1 MDEGRGEPAVE
12 QPGGEPAHDGPVE
25 PDAAAAAASEDPP
38 AGGEEEEQRRAAIAL
53 QARARRVCAR
63 RGVQEGGGEALCD
76 ERDERNE
83 SAASAASAAAP
94 RPDAA
99 APRPDLAEGA
109 QEPRQ
114 EEADEAPGEAEA
126 ADEEGGR
133 FALPAAAALRQKCGD
148 ALDVP
153 PKLRRGALPPEQEQ
167 QNNKLV
173 RPFRDMIAKK
183 GMLLIVISVALFLI
197 TVTQG

>member
-76 ERDERNE
+76 ERNE
-83 SAASAASAAAP
+83 SSWTPLRAHTRRSG
-94 RPDAA
+94 
-99 APRPDLAEGA
+99 RPDLAEGA

-133 FALPAAAALRQKCGD
+133 FALPAAAVLRQKCGD

>member
-1 MDEGRGEPAVE
+1 M
-12 QPGGEPAHDGPVE
+12 
-25 PDAAAAAASEDPP
+25 
-38 AGGEEEEQRRAAIAL
+38 
-53 QARARRVCAR
+53 
-63 RGVQEGGGEALCD
+63 LCD
-76 ERDERNE
+76 E
-83 SAASAASAAAP
+83 

>member
-63 RGVQEGGGEALCD
+63 RGVQEGG
-76 ERDERNE
+76 
-83 SAASAASAAAP
+83 
-94 RPDAA
+94 
-99 APRPDLAEGA
+99 AEGA

-114 EEADEAPGEAEA
+114 EEADEAPEEAAA

>member
-76 ERDERNE
+76 TYSLHLHTITSSSR
-83 SAASAASAAAP
+83 SS
-94 RPDAA
+94 PDAA